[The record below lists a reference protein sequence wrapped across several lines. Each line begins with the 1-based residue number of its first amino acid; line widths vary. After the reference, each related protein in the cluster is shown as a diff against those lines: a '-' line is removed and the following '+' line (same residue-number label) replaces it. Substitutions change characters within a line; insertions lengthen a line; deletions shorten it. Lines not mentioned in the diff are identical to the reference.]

1 MRASPAIGGSPDAH
15 PEKPL
20 SGSARPPDAIAPC
33 RVDPGGMTARQID
46 GAAAQLHELRVQ
58 TVERLGLAAVAFA
71 LALTAT
77 QLRPALAVPLLL
89 GAMAMTF
96 LGVRA
101 LVRRWFLLED
111 LALEPEAYEL
121 ADVRRFGVRA
131 ASPERQRVLAHSLR
145 AVMEESTSFV
155 AARVA
160 AVRPELEEIVDALE
174 NDPSTLKPQAA
185 VALERGLHECPLLLR
200 DASLPVTEL
209 RCRLRRLLES
219 FER

>member
-1 MRASPAIGGSPDAH
+1 
-15 PEKPL
+15 
-20 SGSARPPDAIAPC
+20 
-33 RVDPGGMTARQID
+33 MTARQID
-46 GAAAQLHELRVQ
+46 GAAAELHELRVQ
-58 TVERLGLAAVAFA
+58 TVERLVLAAVAFA
-71 LALTAT
+71 LALAAT

-101 LVRRWFLLED
+101 FVRRWFLLED
-111 LALEPEAYEL
+111 LAVEPEAYEL

-145 AVMEESTSFV
+145 AAMEESTSLV
-155 AARVA
+155 DARVA

-174 NDPSTLKPQAA
+174 NDPSTLRPQAA